1 MTLTGI
7 RYFRVLAF
15 LALACV
21 SGGAFAAAP
30 CDAPWM
36 HPGGGFSLTSE
47 PGGHVTEFTV
57 TDFAKTDGANCKG
70 SIRTDFS
77 LTVAGQTTRSQAE
90 VTLEIAGGKVR
101 PPSET
106 TPGQTQADG
115 GAGAMSAALQDQASG
130 LLSYISEV
138 TAEGQRLPGSRTE
151 MSMSGMLG
159 KLGAAAGQISMPH
172 VVLVTSERVVGRQEQ
187 LDTPLGRYPCWPIS
201 YTRRQ
206 EGPAAMMAMAG
217 SFNAVTQ
224 VVDHFCPASGLVMRE
239 DMTVND
245 KQSSQAVTAL
255 H

>member
-1 MTLTGI
+1 MTASAI
-7 RYFRVLAF
+7 RHFRALAI
-15 LALACV
+15 LALAFA
-21 SGGAFAAAP
+21 SRGAFAAAP

-36 HPGGGFSLTSE
+36 HQGGGFSLTAA

-57 TDFAKTDGANCKG
+57 TDFAKADGGNCKG

-77 LTVAGQTTRSQAE
+77 LTVAGQTTRSQA
-90 VTLEIAGGKVR
+90 VVALEIAGGKVR
-101 PPSET
+101 PPGEGTS
-106 TPGQTQADG
+106 GQMQAG
-115 GAGAMSAALQDQASG
+115 SGNGAMSVALQAQASG

-138 TAEGQRLPGSRTE
+138 TAEGQRLPGTRTE

-159 KLGAAAGQISMPH
+159 KLGAAAGQISVPNM
-172 VVLVTSERVVGRQEQ
+172 VLVTSEKVVGKQEQ
-187 LDTPLGRYPCWPIS
+187 LDTPLGRYQCWPIS
-201 YTRRQ
+201 YERRQ
-206 EGPAAMMAMAG
+206 EGPAAVMAMAG
-217 SFNAVTQ
+217 SFNSVTQ